1 MIHPI
6 TRAMIDELKRIA
18 GDEPYRA
25 EEIAKAE
32 QWVDDEGVDLK
43 RALDECYRATLV
55 LQILMIRNHYG
66 GAGNN

>member
-6 TRAMIDELKRIA
+6 TRAMIDDLKRIA

-32 QWVDDEGVDLK
+32 QWIDAEGVDLK
-43 RALDECYRATLV
+43 RALNECYRANLV

-66 GAGNN
+66 GTGKN

>member
-6 TRAMIDELKRIA
+6 TRAMVDELKRIG
-18 GDEPYRA
+18 GDEPFQPH
-25 EEIAKAE
+25 EIAQAE
-32 QWVDDEGVDLK
+32 KWIDSEGVDLK

-66 GAGNN
+66 GPMRN

>member
-32 QWVDDEGVDLK
+32 QWVDAEGVDLK

>member
-25 EEIAKAE
+25 EEIAQAE
-32 QWVDDEGVDLK
+32 QWVDAEGVDLK

-55 LQILMIRNHYG
+55 LQVLMIRNHYG
-66 GAGNN
+66 GPMRN